1 MFGRFHSYVLCNLDY
16 HICAERAGLF
26 GNAFDLFP
34 VRIRP
39 NVFKKS
45 MQNNPELIH
54 IVRFDSG
61 TVLSTPELPEEKS
74 GDLPPWKAGA

>member
-1 MFGRFHSYVLCNLDY
+1 MALDNTSTTY
-16 HICAERAGLF
+16 TTVSGDTW
-26 GNAFDLFP
+26 DLIALK
-34 VRIRP
+34 VYGSEL
-39 NVFKKS
+39 KADWL

-61 TVLSTPELPEEKS
+61 TVLSTPELPEEKR

>member
-1 MFGRFHSYVLCNLDY
+1 MYGSELKADWL
-16 HICAERAGLF
+16 
-26 GNAFDLFP
+26 
-34 VRIRP
+34 
-39 NVFKKS
+39 